1 MTMLKQSQ
9 TTQLTKSIICI
20 LCTLCIIT
28 LVTSQ
33 ASALEESSHSPLSPI
48 EFTDVEFETKVK
60 EYLGIPYRP
69 GGTTQRGMDCSGFV
83 RNVYD
88 NLFGIELPPSSV
100 AQFRFSGLEK
110 IDTSEMQS
118 GDLIF
123 FGNSKKKRINHVG
136 MYISDRQFIH
146 ASSTQG
152 ITVSSLDE
160 RYWRK
165 RFVGSK
171 RHKALSFRPDEDD
184 IQFESRLEIPV
195 HENGQVSFYSWNALD
210 FTGFSQQNDLGQGSF
225 ELQDLD
231 LSLLYFNEIA
241 YDHGFFDDF
250 RVNMSAIHEKF
261 EGFTY
266 SPDHGGENTAYLE
279 DGYSYETAERLGLKL
294 ASDYHPINWFSITP
308 SVTYF
313 DYSNQDL
320 LNAAKWSF
328 GVNTLVSPLHK
339 RWSVSMLIQYSERE
353 DLTTIASPYSK
364 FSSLDMAVKLGI
376 NLTDNLQL
384 SIMGMHDKRIS
395 AYGMQQD
402 SLLNDSTISDLF
414 MTFNFRY

>member
-1 MTMLKQSQ
+1 MPKQSRLSL
-9 TTQLTKSIICI
+9 LTKSIIW
-20 LCTLCIIT
+20 TLFIIAW
-28 LVTSQ
+28 VTSP
-33 ASALEESSHSPLSPI
+33 ASALEDSSESPLSPI

-69 GGTTQRGMDCSGFV
+69 GGTTKKGMDCSGFV
-83 RNVYD
+83 RTVYD

-123 FGNSKKKRINHVG
+123 FANGKKKRINHVG
-136 MYISDRQFIH
+136 VYISDRQFIH

-160 RYWRK
+160 RYWSK

-171 RHKALSFRPDEDD
+171 RHKELSFRPDEDD
-184 IQFESRLEIPV
+184 IQFEGSLEIPV
-195 HENGQVSFYSWNALD
+195 HETGMVSFYSWNALD
-210 FTGFSQQNDLGQGSF
+210 FTGFSEQDDLGHGSF
-225 ELQDLD
+225 KIHDLD
-231 LSLLYFNEIA
+231 FSLLYFNELSYEIV
-241 YDHGFFDDF
+241 FLDDF
-250 RVNMSAIHEKF
+250 SLNMSGFHERF

-266 SPDHGGENTAYLE
+266 SPDHGGETTAYLE
-279 DGYSYETAERLGLKL
+279 DGYFYDTAERLGFKL
-294 ASDYHPINWFSITP
+294 ASDYQPVSWFSITP

-320 LNAAKWSF
+320 LNAAKWSL
-328 GVNTLVSPLHK
+328 GVNTHVSPLHQ
-339 RWSVSMLIQYSERE
+339 RWSLSMRVQYSER
-353 DLTTIASPYSK
+353 DDVTTIASPYSK
-364 FSSLDMAVKLGI
+364 FSSLDMAIKLGI
-376 NLTDNLQL
+376 NLTDNLQF
-384 SIMGMHDKRIS
+384 SIMGLHDKRLS
-395 AYGMQQD
+395 AYSMQQD
-402 SLLNDSTISDLF
+402 SLLNESSINDVF